1 MAKLFS
7 DNAAL
12 DRWIRGVG
20 QGDRDALTQ
29 LYQATY
35 VSVYAFALSI
45 VKNHQDA
52 EDVLQDCYLAVCRG
66 AKSYRSQG
74 KAMVWILTLARNLS
88 YKLLQERKH
97 FAPWPEDLEIACP
110 GLDLSERLL
119 LKKCMDQLTEEDRTI
134 VILHVVAQWKHRQIA
149 EYLQLPLATVL
160 SKYHR
165 AMKKL
170 KQIV

>member
-7 DNAAL
+7 ENAAL

-35 VSVYAFALSI
+35 VSVYAFSLSI
-45 VKNHQDA
+45 LKNHADA
-52 EDVLQDCYLAVCRG
+52 EDVLQECYLAICRG
-66 AKSYRSQG
+66 AAGYRSKG
-74 KAMVWILTLARNLS
+74 KPMVWILTLARNLC
-88 YKLLQERKH
+88 YRHLQLQKRYGSLEDEE
-97 FAPWPEDLEIACP
+97 PEQSP
-110 GLDLSERLL
+110 MLDPEEAMFLRQCLQCLS
-119 LKKCMDQLTEEDRTI
+119 DEDRTI
-134 VILHVVAQWKHRQIA
+134 VILHAVARWKHRQIA
-149 EYLQLPLATVL
+149 DYLQLPLSTVL

-170 KQIV
+170 RELI